1 MPLAEVERPVGRSL
15 RRDTKANEAG
25 WTQLCFQVED
35 TEKTCRE
42 LEAKG
47 IKFFSTPVTISKEH
61 RHFPGVRFCYFQ
73 GPGGE
78 VIGILQG

>member
-1 MPLAEVERPVGRSL
+1 LALAEVERPVGRPL
-15 RRDTKANEAG
+15 RPDTKPNDAD
-25 WTQLCFQVED
+25 WTHLCFQVED

-47 IKFFSTPVTISKEH
+47 IKFLSAPVTISKEH
-61 RHFPGVRFCYFQ
+61 PHFPGVRFCYFQ